1 LIICHWLVIEFHR
14 HLAAAGSTSPARR
27 GVAIPL
33 QIICE
38 LVYVGL
44 MLATTSAAEAGRVLD
59 LDPHTIAKLKDAAVL
74 VGPSNKP
81 GRRTGIY
88 ARSLETAEAVL
99 PTTVAKGD
107 IAIHL
112 NAFGPDSDHHG
123 GRTYAGW
130 HQEKSLALPVAQRRQ
145 CWAGV
150 WNMDRGKAV
159 THIGHHAAAT
169 VGGFIV
175 DIAGVGGVDTC
186 QCCGLVCFD
195 LQDPDPE
202 AIALYRGRRLIVR
215 PGSLWTV

>member
-1 LIICHWLVIEFHR
+1 M
-14 HLAAAGSTSPARR
+14 
-27 GVAIPL
+27 GVLP
-33 QIICE
+33 
-38 LVYVGL
+38 
-44 MLATTSAAEAGRVLD
+44 TTSAAQAGRVLA

-74 VGPSNKP
+74 VGPPDRP

-99 PTTVAKGD
+99 PTAVSKGD

-112 NAFGPDSDHHG
+112 SAFDPSDHHG
-123 GRTYAGW
+123 GRTGAGW
-130 HQEKSLALPVAQRRQ
+130 HQEKSLGLPLVQRRA

-150 WNMDRGKAV
+150 WNMDRGKALAHV
-159 THIGHHAAAT
+159 GHHAAAT

-175 DIAGVGGVDTC
+175 DIASVADVGTC
-186 QCCGLVCFD
+186 QCCGLVVFD

-202 AIALYRGRRLIVR
+202 ALALYRGRRLVIR